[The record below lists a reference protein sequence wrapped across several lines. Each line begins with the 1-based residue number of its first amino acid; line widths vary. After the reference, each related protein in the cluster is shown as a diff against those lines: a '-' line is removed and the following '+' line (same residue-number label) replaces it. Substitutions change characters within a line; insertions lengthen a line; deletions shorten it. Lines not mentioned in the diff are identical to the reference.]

1 MNLFEAKLNSLCKV
15 QSVDILDRP
24 TKIRLMELGLVI
36 GSNVKVIKKSIL
48 KDTLLIVFN
57 STCFTLKSNLAREIV
72 VTYA

>member
-15 QSVDILDRP
+15 QSVDILDGP

-48 KDTLLIVFN
+48 
-57 STCFTLKSNLAREIV
+57 
-72 VTYA
+72 